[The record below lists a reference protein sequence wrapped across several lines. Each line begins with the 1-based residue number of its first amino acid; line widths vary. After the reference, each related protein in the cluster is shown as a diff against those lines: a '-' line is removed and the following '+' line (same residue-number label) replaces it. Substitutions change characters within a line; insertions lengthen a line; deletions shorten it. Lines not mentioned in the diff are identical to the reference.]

1 MWQDPIVADIH
12 QIREKLSQA
21 YGNDLHAIFVAAQR
35 GELAKGLGAQE
46 SKAQQG
52 VPAVRPASAALLLQQ
67 AGG

>member
-1 MWQDPIVADIH
+1 MWQDPVVAEIH

-35 GELAKGLGAQE
+35 GELAKALGAQE
-46 SKAQQG
+46 SKAQQY
-52 VPAVRPASAALLLQQ
+52 VPADRPASAASPLRQ

>member
-1 MWQDPIVADIH
+1 MWQDHIIAEIH

-46 SKAQQG
+46 SQAQQG
-52 VPAVRPASAALLLQQ
+52 VPADWSASAASPHRQ